1 MHIGFGAGSTNS
13 FPIPKVFPFEK
24 KKMQMCEPNAQLRKS
39 KMWET
44 RSVICHMFTS
54 KMSALLVGREQCDS
68 MGFFCGVIR
77 RQLEQQHE
85 AMKRALL
92 CGTSLHCSF
101 AGCHDTGQPS
111 VTEQNWGWRKS
122 RHLGMFSPRRVY
134 LFSHVW
140 IKHTSKIKKNFM
152 HKKAQRASLTAV

>member
-13 FPIPKVFPFEK
+13 FPIPRLSVWK
-24 KKMQMCEPNAQLRKS
+24 KKKNADVWAQLRKW

-134 LFSHVW
+134 LFSQVW
-140 IKHTSKIKKNFM
+140 VKHTSKKKKNFM